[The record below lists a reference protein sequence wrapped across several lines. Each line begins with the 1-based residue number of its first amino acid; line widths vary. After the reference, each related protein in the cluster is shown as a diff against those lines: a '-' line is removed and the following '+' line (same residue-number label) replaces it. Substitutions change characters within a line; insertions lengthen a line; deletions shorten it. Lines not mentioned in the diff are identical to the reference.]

1 MADVIPF
8 RLKLTGDT
16 SDDHQFQGYD
26 GYMALAGFAWT
37 LALVT
42 NYAETGKIRQR
53 GDFLGRDA
61 VRASAPTEGSILA
74 DFTVWLQQNPA
85 EILGLTGAGLGATA
99 SSALL
104 YDLVRRVISRNLGQD
119 DSHQSPQF
127 TQLLRG
133 RSGDIEALV
142 ARVEPA
148 IRQTHAVIGKGATRM
163 QILGGHNIINTYN
176 EDTRDYVKL
185 NVEDPKEIEK
195 DFSVAA
201 FNVNSGYG
209 SVFDNNLGRTIPIS
223 MSREVLRK
231 VNSIFTWG
239 LDQYANKTGG
249 RVIMKYTRIL
259 AMDGTPKRYIVLTA
273 KRMTRH
279 EGQA

>member
-1 MADVIPF
+1 MAEIVPF

-16 SDDHQFQGYD
+16 ADQHQFQGYD

-61 VRASAPTEGSILA
+61 VRASTPTEGSILA

-85 EILGLTGAGLGATA
+85 EVLGLGGATA
-99 SSALL
+99 SLLL

-119 DSHQSPQF
+119 DSHQTPLL
-127 TQLLRG
+127 TQIIRRRG
-133 RSGDIEALV
+133 GDIEALV

-176 EDTRDYVKL
+176 ENTRDYVRL
-185 NVEDPKEIEK
+185 NIEDNQELEK
-195 DFSVAA
+195 DFSIAA

-209 SVFDNNLGRTIPIS
+209 SVFDNELGRTIPIS
-223 MSREVLRK
+223 MSREVLRR
-231 VNSIFTWG
+231 VSSIFTWG

-249 RVIMKYTRIL
+249 RVSMRYTRIL

-273 KRMTRH
+273 KRMAKRRD
-279 EGQA
+279 